1 MSNKTTSHVHEPLVG
16 RVQKIDQLA
25 AFQKDSIV
33 STRVIQKA
41 AGNVTFFAFDEGQ
54 ELSEHAAPFDALLCV
69 FDGETS
75 VMVKDAWHT
84 LKTGDGIIQNDAHH
98 DPLITQGTHKTR
110 SVHAPAPVTFSG
122 RFPGFK
128 KKSDGVSATA

>member
-84 LKTGDGIIQNDAHH
+84 LKTGDGIILPANVPHAVKAVT
-98 DPLITQGTHKTR
+98 PFKMMLTMIR
-110 SVHAPAPVTFSG
+110 S
-122 RFPGFK
+122 
-128 KKSDGVSATA
+128 